1 MDYVIVIVL
10 LFIFGLVM
18 VIGKNYRMGMILL
31 SFVFINGFFS
41 LFTFIFPTL
50 PIDKIIPTQIW
61 INAILVFS
69 VLLPQTSA
77 PFLLNL

>member
-10 LFIFGLVM
+10 L
-18 VIGKNYRMGMILL
+18 
-31 SFVFINGFFS
+31 
-41 LFTFIFPTL
+41 FIFPTL